1 MLRCTQSHEVPTF
14 GTIPKGSLWADDSP
28 FVTDVGM
35 FEPVADAEPELKPKP
50 VVRKFKPGGGAKPA
64 PAAVGEHGPEIV
76 TLPAGA
82 VIIPT
87 IEGEAV

>member
-1 MLRCTQSHEVPTF
+1 
-14 GTIPKGSLWADDSP
+14 
-28 FVTDVGM
+28 M
-35 FEPVADAEPELKPKP
+35 FEPVADAEPEPTPKP

>member
-14 GTIPKGSLWADDSP
+14 GTIPEGSLWADDSP
-28 FVTDVGM
+28 FVTDLGL
-35 FEPVADAEPELKPKP
+35 FEPVADAE
-50 VVRKFKPGGGAKPA
+50 PGGGAKPA

>member
-14 GTIPKGSLWADDSP
+14 GTIPEGSLWADDSP

-35 FEPVADAEPELKPKP
+35 FEPMADAEPEPT
-50 VVRKFKPGGGAKPA
+50 AKPA
-64 PAAVGEHGPEIV
+64 PAVVGEHGPESV